1 MSATNDK
8 RIAVIQEKVREE
20 RALLS
25 ELNGRI
31 SADLKT
37 MLQPASFYLNDVEG
51 WLSPEVL
58 RHPPRSDDEMA
69 KWLRFVEGILDR
81 AIKHR
86 KSVEAVIKKHGP
98 DARLIG
104 GLG

>member
-8 RIAVIQEKVREE
+8 RIAAIRDKVREE

-31 SADLKT
+31 SADLKK
-37 MLQPASFYLNDVEG
+37 MLQPAAFHLNDVEG
-51 WLSPEVL
+51 WLSPEIL
-58 RHPPRSDDEMA
+58 RHPPRSDNEMA
-69 KWLRFVEGILDR
+69 KWLCFVESILDR

-86 KSVEAVIKKHGP
+86 KSVEAVIKKYGP
-98 DARLIG
+98 RARLVG
-104 GLG
+104 G